1 MRYIRLLC
9 SFNIQ
14 YMQLLQRK
22 ERKGIVIYY
31 FMTYR
36 SWSDERQSE
45 TGILDEISVPRDE
58 LFMRK
63 LVDATV
69 ITGKLWLHLSNE
81 SDGRDHAV
89 YVTDMQRQLP
99 AEYGSAIID
108 AVKSPRSVSLMFM
121 AEYRLWNGRS
131 FEDKELAGITA
142 YTMELAERLL
152 DHYMVHNGAT
162 YEFVYSVL
170 DTEAKKV
177 LLFMKEVNL

>member
-1 MRYIRLLC
+1 
-9 SFNIQ
+9 
-14 YMQLLQRK
+14 
-22 ERKGIVIYY
+22 
-31 FMTYR
+31 
-36 SWSDERQSE
+36 
-45 TGILDEISVPRDE
+45 
-58 LFMRK
+58 MRK

-108 AVKSPRSVSLMFM
+108 AVKSPRSASLMFM